1 MNLGEKKRRSFERER
16 GTIGEFRHTQRRRER
31 VPTMSPTSKS
41 KKPLPLPNQNKNGEK
56 PGKKRNKQN
65 SEVGVDDHLV
75 AEAVASEDELIEVLN
90 GCICCTVRGD
100 LIKVVTRLLDRKGA
114 PLDAIVVE
122 TTGLA
127 DPAPVLQSFLI
138 DDALSSRVRPD
149 AVVTLVDAA
158 HVARHLDDE
167 RRPES
172 AENETAEEIA
182 FADRVLVNKCD
193 LVTAEERR
201 AVVGR
206 VRAINGHARIF
217 ETELLPSR
225 RAGTDARGG
234 GGLPEG
240 LLDDLLGIR
249 AFDVERILEQEPDFL
264 TIEGVEHTHDES
276 VTSVGIEAEGELDE
290 EKINA
295 WLSELLREKGN
306 DLFRSKG
313 ILSIKGSD
321 AKFVFQGVHM
331 LLEFGVAGGGDQGGG
346 EERTRSGGGAG
357 GASGGWKPG
366 ERRINRLVFIGRD
379 LDRDELNRSF
389 RACLAG

>member
-16 GTIGEFRHTQRRRER
+16 GTIGEFRHT
-31 VPTMSPTSKS
+31 
-41 KKPLPLPNQNKNGEK
+41 
-56 PGKKRNKQN
+56 
-65 SEVGVDDHLV
+65 
-75 AEAVASEDELIEVLN
+75 
-90 GCICCTVRGD
+90 
-100 LIKVVTRLLDRKGA
+100 
-114 PLDAIVVE
+114 
-122 TTGLA
+122 
-127 DPAPVLQSFLI
+127 
-138 DDALSSRVRPD
+138 
-149 AVVTLVDAA
+149 VVTLVDAA

-172 AENETAEEIA
+172 AENETAEQIA

-225 RAGTDARGG
+225 RAGADARGG

>member
-1 MNLGEKKRRSFERER
+1 M
-16 GTIGEFRHTQRRRER
+16 
-31 VPTMSPTSKS
+31 
-41 KKPLPLPNQNKNGEK
+41 
-56 PGKKRNKQN
+56 
-65 SEVGVDDHLV
+65 
-75 AEAVASEDELIEVLN
+75 
-90 GCICCTVRGD
+90 
-100 LIKVVTRLLDRKGA
+100 
-114 PLDAIVVE
+114 
-122 TTGLA
+122 
-127 DPAPVLQSFLI
+127 
-138 DDALSSRVRPD
+138 
-149 AVVTLVDAA
+149 
-158 HVARHLDDE
+158 
-167 RRPES
+167 
-172 AENETAEEIA
+172 
-182 FADRVLVNKCD
+182 
-193 LVTAEERR
+193 
-201 AVVGR
+201 
-206 VRAINGHARIF
+206 
-217 ETELLPSR
+217 
-225 RAGTDARGG
+225 
-234 GGLPEG
+234 
-240 LLDDLLGIR
+240 
-249 AFDVERILEQEPDFL
+249 
-264 TIEGVEHTHDES
+264 EHTHDES